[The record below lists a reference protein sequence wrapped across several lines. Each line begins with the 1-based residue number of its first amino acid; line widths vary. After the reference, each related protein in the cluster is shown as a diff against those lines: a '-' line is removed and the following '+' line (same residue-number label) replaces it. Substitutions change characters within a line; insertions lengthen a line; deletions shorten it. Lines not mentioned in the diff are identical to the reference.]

1 MVKLKGYL
9 TLSRITVECVSIVWY
24 GVARTGLSYD
34 SSGEVR
40 VFVNLATC
48 NGSQITS
55 TVEFFFLDP
64 SGSGVDI

>member
-1 MVKLKGYL
+1 MNVSQSFGLE
-9 TLSRITVECVSIVWY
+9 LS
-24 GVARTGLSYD
+24 RTGLSYD

>member
-1 MVKLKGYL
+1 MNVSQSFGLE
-9 TLSRITVECVSIVWY
+9 LS
-24 GVARTGLSYD
+24 RTGLSYD

-55 TVEFFFLDP
+55 TVDFFFWIQVGLE
-64 SGSGVDI
+64 STSSTMLLLHA